1 MYIICQLFGLG
12 KAVLRT
18 FIIELIYDG
27 DCFKCWKYYYSVSH
41 SAMME
46 SALSVVIF
54 IILYGSFMQYIV
66 LFSVIQLMYV
76 MLALFCITKE
86 QNKKKMKMPT
96 ASFDC
101 LHLYWPNSVGR
112 VIVSYYT
119 FS

>member
-1 MYIICQLFGLG
+1 
-12 KAVLRT
+12 
-18 FIIELIYDG
+18 
-27 DCFKCWKYYYSVSH
+27 
-41 SAMME
+41 ME

-54 IILYGSFMQYIV
+54 IILYGSFMQCIV

-76 MLALFCITKE
+76 MLALFCITK
-86 QNKKKMKMPT
+86 
-96 ASFDC
+96 

>member
-18 FIIELIYDG
+18 FIIELIYDE

-54 IILYGSFMQYIV
+54 IILYGSFMQCIV
-66 LFSVIQLMYV
+66 LFSVILQL
-76 MLALFCITKE
+76 LISRSALWKSCCFCPMDK
-86 QNKKKMKMPT
+86 
-96 ASFDC
+96 
-101 LHLYWPNSVGR
+101 LLWSVG
-112 VIVSYYT
+112 SP
-119 FS
+119 

>member
-1 MYIICQLFGLG
+1 MLQNNGPLYSLVSLIKSHVITFVFGLG

-54 IILYGSFMQYIV
+54 IILYGSFMHCIV

-86 QNKKKMKMPT
+86 QTKKKK
-96 ASFDC
+96 
-101 LHLYWPNSVGR
+101 
-112 VIVSYYT
+112 
-119 FS
+119 